1 MVVTVSYWK
10 FAARNVKARGGP
22 VATENTFFSRWSQRK
37 LTAESDQ
44 LLDTQKSLD
53 SQPVQE
59 EPIESESAVETESGL
74 ESHSL
79 EQPHSA
85 ENEEPSVA
93 SLLVSDA
100 SQELK
105 KAALRKLFL
114 SGEFSEVCMLDDYN
128 ADYSNTA
135 TLTTQ
140 VAQTLRQWCNEL
152 ETTPEVKSEQAI
164 PEKAMSDQT
173 MLDQSM
179 PDQTKPDETI
189 ASAPEFAEGSARLS
203 DHNTLSSYDTAAS
216 DTLNSETKYTS

>member
-37 LTAESDQ
+37 LTAESGQ

-152 ETTPEVKSEQAI
+152 ETTTEVQSEQAI
-164 PEKAMSDQT
+164 PEKAISDQT

-189 ASAPEFAEGSARLS
+189 ASAPEFAEDSARLS

-216 DTLNSETKYTS
+216 GAVNSETKYTA

>member
-1 MVVTVSYWK
+1 M
-10 FAARNVKARGGP
+10 
-22 VATENTFFSRWSQRK
+22 ATENRFFSRWSQRK

-44 LLDTQKSLD
+44 LLDTQKSFD

-105 KAALRKLFL
+105 KAALRKLF
-114 SGEFSEVCMLDDYN
+114 
-128 ADYSNTA
+128 
-135 TLTTQ
+135 
-140 VAQTLRQWCNEL
+140 
-152 ETTPEVKSEQAI
+152 
-164 PEKAMSDQT
+164 
-173 MLDQSM
+173 
-179 PDQTKPDETI
+179 
-189 ASAPEFAEGSARLS
+189 
-203 DHNTLSSYDTAAS
+203 
-216 DTLNSETKYTS
+216 

>member
-1 MVVTVSYWK
+1 M
-10 FAARNVKARGGP
+10 
-22 VATENTFFSRWSQRK
+22 ATENTFFSRWSQRK

-93 SLLVSDA
+93 SLLISDA

-140 VAQTLRQWCNEL
+140 VAQTLRQWCNEV
-152 ETTPEVKSEQAI
+152 ETTPEVKSEQA
-164 PEKAMSDQT
+164 
-173 MLDQSM
+173 M
-179 PDQTKPDETI
+179 PDQTMPDLSMPDETT
-189 ASAPEFAEGSARLS
+189 ASASEFAEDFARLS
-203 DHNTLSSYDTAAS
+203 EPDEPSSFDSAS
-216 DTLNSETKYTS
+216 SHSLNSETKYTA

>member
-1 MVVTVSYWK
+1 M
-10 FAARNVKARGGP
+10 
-22 VATENTFFSRWSQRK
+22 ATENRFFSRWSQRK

-44 LLDTQKSLD
+44 LLDTQKSFD

-152 ETTPEVKSEQAI
+152 ETTTEVQSEQAI
-164 PEKAMSDQT
+164 PEKAISDQT

-189 ASAPEFAEGSARLS
+189 ASAPEFAEDS

-216 DTLNSETKYTS
+216 DTLNSETKYTV

>member
-44 LLDTQKSLD
+44 ALDTTKSLKTE
-53 SQPVQE
+53 PVQAE
-59 EPIESESAVETESGL
+59 SIESESAVETESGL

-79 EQPHSA
+79 EQPHST

-105 KAALRKLFL
+105 KAVLRKLFL

-164 PEKAMSDQT
+164 PEKAMPNQT
-173 MLDQSM
+173 MPDLSM
-179 PDQTKPDETI
+179 PDETI
-189 ASAPEFAEGSARLS
+189 ASAPEFAEDSARLS

-216 DTLNSETKYTS
+216 GAVNSETKYTA

>member
-1 MVVTVSYWK
+1 MVVTESYWK
-10 FAARNVKARGGP
+10 FAARNVKARGGL

-93 SLLVSDA
+93 SLLVSGA

-140 VAQTLRQWCNEL
+140 VAQTLRQWCNEV

-164 PEKAMSDQT
+164 SEKAISDQT
-173 MLDQSM
+173 MPDLSM
-179 PDQTKPDETI
+179 PDETT
-189 ASAPEFAEGSARLS
+189 ASALEFAEDSARLS
-203 DHNTLSSYDTAAS
+203 DHNTLSSCDTAAS
-216 DTLNSETKYTS
+216 DTLNSETKYTA

>member
-37 LTAESDQ
+37 LTAESGQ

-114 SGEFSEVCMLDDYN
+114 SCEFSEVCMLDDYN

-164 PEKAMSDQT
+164 PEKAMPDQT
-173 MLDQSM
+173 MTDLSM
-179 PDQTKPDETI
+179 PDETI
-189 ASAPEFAEGSARLS
+189 ASTPEFVEDSARLS

-216 DTLNSETKYTS
+216 GAVNSETKYTA

>member
-10 FAARNVKARGGP
+10 FAARNVKARGGL

-164 PEKAMSDQT
+164 PEKAMPDQT

-179 PDQTKPDETI
+179 PDETT
-189 ASAPEFAEGSARLS
+189 ASAPEFAEDSARLS
-203 DHNTLSSYDTAAS
+203 DHNTLASYDTAAS
-216 DTLNSETKYTS
+216 GAVNSETKYTA

>member
-10 FAARNVKARGGP
+10 FAARNVKARGGL

-37 LTAESDQ
+37 LSAESDQ

-164 PEKAMSDQT
+164 PEKAMPDQT
-173 MLDQSM
+173 MPDLSM
-179 PDQTKPDETI
+179 PDETT
-189 ASAPEFAEGSARLS
+189 ASAPEFAVDSARLS

-216 DTLNSETKYTS
+216 DTLNSETKYTA

>member
-1 MVVTVSYWK
+1 MV
-10 FAARNVKARGGP
+10 
-22 VATENTFFSRWSQRK
+22 TENTFFSRWSQRK

-44 LLDTQKSLD
+44 LLDTTKSLN
-53 SQPVQE
+53 SEPVQA
-59 EPIESESAVETESGL
+59 EPITNQSSVDTKSGL
-74 ESHSL
+74 VSDAL
-79 EQPHSA
+79 EQPHST

-140 VAQTLRQWCNEL
+140 VAQTLRQWCNEV

-164 PEKAMSDQT
+164 PEKAMPDQT
-173 MLDQSM
+173 MPDLSM
-179 PDQTKPDETI
+179 PDETI
-189 ASAPEFAEGSARLS
+189 ASAPEFAEDSARLS

-216 DTLNSETKYTS
+216 GAVNSETKYTA

>member
-10 FAARNVKARGGP
+10 FAARNVKARGGL

-59 EPIESESAVETESGL
+59 EPIESESAVETESWL

-79 EQPHSA
+79 EQPHST
-85 ENEEPSVA
+85 ENEEPNVA
-93 SLLVSDA
+93 SLWVSDA

-164 PEKAMSDQT
+164 PEKAMPNQT
-173 MLDQSM
+173 MPDLSM
-179 PDQTKPDETI
+179 PDETI
-189 ASAPEFAEGSARLS
+189 ASAPEFAEDSARLS

-216 DTLNSETKYTS
+216 GAVNSETKYTA

>member
-1 MVVTVSYWK
+1 MVVTESYWK
-10 FAARNVKARGGP
+10 FAARNVKARGGL

-44 LLDTQKSLD
+44 ALDTTKSLQSEPAQAD
-53 SQPVQE
+53 
-59 EPIESESAVETESGL
+59 PIESVSAVETESGL
-74 ESHSL
+74 ESHSV

-85 ENEEPSVA
+85 ENNEPSVA
-93 SLLVSDA
+93 SLLVSGA

-164 PEKAMSDQT
+164 PEKAMPDQT
-173 MLDQSM
+173 M
-179 PDQTKPDETI
+179 PDETT
-189 ASAPEFAEGSARLS
+189 ASATEFAEDSARLS
-203 DHNTLSSYDTAAS
+203 EPDEPSSFDSAS
-216 DTLNSETKYTS
+216 SHSLNSETKYTA

>member
-1 MVVTVSYWK
+1 MV
-10 FAARNVKARGGP
+10 
-22 VATENTFFSRWSQRK
+22 TENTFFSRWSQRK

-44 LLDTQKSLD
+44 LLDTTKSLN
-53 SQPVQE
+53 SEPVQA
-59 EPIESESAVETESGL
+59 EPIANQSSVETKSGL
-74 ESHSL
+74 VSDAV

-152 ETTPEVKSEQAI
+152 ETTPEVQSEQAI
-164 PEKAMSDQT
+164 PEKAMPDQT
-173 MLDQSM
+173 MSDLSM
-179 PDQTKPDETI
+179 PDETT
-189 ASAPEFAEGSARLS
+189 ASAPEFAEDSARLS
-203 DHNTLSSYDTAAS
+203 DHNTLSSCDTAAS
-216 DTLNSETKYTS
+216 GAVNSETKYTA

>member
-1 MVVTVSYWK
+1 M
-10 FAARNVKARGGP
+10 
-22 VATENTFFSRWSQRK
+22 ATENTFFSRWSQRK

-85 ENEEPSVA
+85 ENEELSVA

-114 SGEFSEVCMLDDYN
+114 SGQFSEVCMLDDYN

-140 VAQTLRQWCNEL
+140 VAQTLRQWCNEV
-152 ETTPEVKSEQAI
+152 ETTPKVQSEQAI
-164 PEKAMSDQT
+164 PEKAMSDVPDQT
-173 MLDQSM
+173 MPDLSM
-179 PDQTKPDETI
+179 PDETT
-189 ASAPEFAEGSARLS
+189 ASAPEFAVDSARLS
-203 DHNTLSSYDTAAS
+203 DHNTLSSCDTAAS
-216 DTLNSETKYTS
+216 GAVNSETKYTA

>member
-1 MVVTVSYWK
+1 M
-10 FAARNVKARGGP
+10 
-22 VATENTFFSRWSQRK
+22 ATEKTFFSRWSQRK
-37 LTAESDQ
+37 LAAEPDQ

-59 EPIESESAVETESGL
+59 EPIESETAVETESGL

-140 VAQTLRQWCNEL
+140 VAQTLRQWCNEV

-164 PEKAMSDQT
+164 PEKAMPDQT
-173 MLDQSM
+173 MTDLSM
-179 PDQTKPDETI
+179 PDETI
-189 ASAPEFAEGSARLS
+189 ASAPEFAEDSARLS
-203 DHNTLSSYDTAAS
+203 DHNTLSSRDTAAS
-216 DTLNSETKYTS
+216 GAVNSETKYTV

>member
-10 FAARNVKARGGP
+10 FAARNVKARGGL

-59 EPIESESAVETESGL
+59 EPIESESAVETETGL
-74 ESHSL
+74 ESDAV
-79 EQPHSA
+79 EQPHST

-164 PEKAMSDQT
+164 PEKAM
-173 MLDQSM
+173 
-179 PDQTKPDETI
+179 PDQTKPNETI
-189 ASAPEFAEGSARLS
+189 VSAPEFAEDSARLS

-216 DTLNSETKYTS
+216 GAVNSETKYTA

>member
-10 FAARNVKARGGP
+10 FAARNVKARGGL

-44 LLDTQKSLD
+44 ALDTTKSLN
-53 SQPVQE
+53 SEPAQA
-59 EPIESESAVETESGL
+59 EPIANQSSVDTKSGL
-74 ESHSL
+74 VSDAL

-173 MLDQSM
+173 MTDLSM
-179 PDQTKPDETI
+179 PDETI
-189 ASAPEFAEGSARLS
+189 ASARLS
-203 DHNTLSSYDTAAS
+203 DHNTLSSNDTAAS
-216 DTLNSETKYTS
+216 DTLNSETKYTA

>member
-10 FAARNVKARGGP
+10 FAARNVKARGGL

-74 ESHSL
+74 EIHSL

-164 PEKAMSDQT
+164 PEKAMPDQT
-173 MLDQSM
+173 MPDLSM
-179 PDQTKPDETI
+179 PDETT
-189 ASAPEFAEGSARLS
+189 ASAPEFAVDSARFS
-203 DHNTLSSYDTAAS
+203 DHNTLSSCDTAAS
-216 DTLNSETKYTS
+216 GAVNSETKYTA

>member
-10 FAARNVKARGGP
+10 FAARNVKARGGL

-140 VAQTLRQWCNEL
+140 VAQTLRQWFNEL

-164 PEKAMSDQT
+164 PEKAMS
-173 MLDQSM
+173 DQSM

-203 DHNTLSSYDTAAS
+203 DHNTLSSCDTAAS
-216 DTLNSETKYTS
+216 DTLNGETKYTA

>member
-1 MVVTVSYWK
+1 MVVTESYWK
-10 FAARNVKARGGP
+10 FAARNVKARGGL

-173 MLDQSM
+173 MTDLSM
-179 PDQTKPDETI
+179 PDETI
-189 ASAPEFAEGSARLS
+189 ASAPEFAEGSAQLS

-216 DTLNSETKYTS
+216 DTLNSETKYTV

>member
-1 MVVTVSYWK
+1 M
-10 FAARNVKARGGP
+10 
-22 VATENTFFSRWSQRK
+22 ATENTFFSRWSQRK

-44 LLDTQKSLD
+44 ALDTTKSLN
-53 SQPVQE
+53 SEPVQA
-59 EPIESESAVETESGL
+59 ESIANQSSVETKSGL
-74 ESHSL
+74 VSDAV

-85 ENEEPSVA
+85 ENNEPSVA
-93 SLLVSDA
+93 SLLVSGA

-164 PEKAMSDQT
+164 PEKAMSEQT
-173 MLDQSM
+173 MPDQSM
-179 PDQTKPDETI
+179 PDETT
-189 ASAPEFAEGSARLS
+189 ASALEFAEDSARLS
-203 DHNTLSSYDTAAS
+203 DHNTLSSCDTAAS
-216 DTLNSETKYTS
+216 DTLNSETKYTA

>member
-1 MVVTVSYWK
+1 M
-10 FAARNVKARGGP
+10 
-22 VATENTFFSRWSQRK
+22 ATENTFFSRWSQRK

-79 EQPHSA
+79 EQPHST

-189 ASAPEFAEGSARLS
+189 ASAPEFAEDSARLS
-203 DHNTLSSYDTAAS
+203 DHNTLSS
-216 DTLNSETKYTS
+216 